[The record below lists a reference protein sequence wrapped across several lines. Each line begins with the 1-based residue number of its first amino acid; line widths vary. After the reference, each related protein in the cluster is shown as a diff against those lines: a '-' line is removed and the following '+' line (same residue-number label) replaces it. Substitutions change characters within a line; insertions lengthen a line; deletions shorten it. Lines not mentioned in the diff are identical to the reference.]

1 MTNLRAAI
9 EHRDRARAEVQS
21 LADQATALR
30 AQIAADSRV
39 LADVKKEART
49 YVKRRD
55 ALERQVQD
63 ATHQLD
69 NLRREIDGISER
81 AHQERMRAL
90 WIGERCQ
97 MGAVA

>member
-1 MTNLRAAI
+1 
-9 EHRDRARAEVQS
+9 VQK
-21 LADQATALR
+21 TT
-30 AQIAADSRV
+30 
-39 LADVKKEART
+39 RT

-63 ATHQLD
+63 KTHELD
-69 NLRREIDGISER
+69 NLRHEIDGISEK

-90 WIGERCQ
+90 WIGERYP

>member
-1 MTNLRAAI
+1 MIDTRTAI
-9 EHRDRARAEVQS
+9 ERRDRARAEVQS

-30 AQIAADSRV
+30 AQIAGDSRV
-39 LADVKKEART
+39 LAEIKKETRT

-63 ATHQLD
+63 ATHELD
-69 NLRREIDGISER
+69 NLRREIDGISEH

-90 WIGERCQ
+90 TLERYP